1 MKFFTNKCIWSKIV
15 IVLIFV
21 LLFEF
26 VVTKPTLASGA
37 EVGDTVIE
45 FGGKLMSPILSLV
58 VSVADAAMGIAQ
70 LSIMGTEESV
80 LPIDVDASIWEIL
93 GKVFVVAVAVVA
105 AIVVVVGTVA
115 SGGALLGV
123 IAGIAG
129 GLFKVGVAAA
139 IGWFVVD
146 LSTSSASTGI
156 SNVSASA
163 FPDTIQLPSTV
174 YLPVFSM
181 SPEEIF
187 QGKVL
192 LFNVDFFGKSKEI
205 MAKGK
210 DSNGNEVSEKS
221 SIYGTEKSKISEL
234 EKFYYVDDNGQ
245 EVTTSKQDIASDLQ
259 GTLATWYVGIR
270 NIVLVGMMIVLLYIG
285 IRMMLST
292 IASDKAKYKQLL
304 QDWFVGLLLVFF
316 IHYIMAFSVTLV
328 EKLTNVVSS
337 SVDKNAY
344 AVKFPVDENGKMV
357 KWFNEKDMTYMVYDA
372 NGNCLGNEDGTQDV
386 SENDAAYI
394 IYPTNILGKLRLDM
408 QMCTWG
414 PNYIGYALAYTVLVM
429 FTIYFVF
436 TYLRRVLYMAF
447 LTMIAPM
454 VALTYPIDK
463 VSDGSAQGFSKWFKE
478 YTFNLL
484 IQPMH
489 LLLYYVLVTSAF
501 DLAGKNLIYSLV
513 AIGFMIPAEKLLRS
527 IFGFEKAR
535 TPGVLAGP
543 AGAAL
548 TMGALQK
555 LNHLRMPKPPKFADK
570 GGATSINEANNE
582 QLPRFNEDFDEAG
595 IMAGVGGAEPAA
607 DNANLPTGN
616 VSQEEIDADNELQ
629 QELNARKARGEN
641 IEKEQAALDAMRQKD
656 NFDKVNEA
664 NENEALEQQTLQLK
678 ENEETKKKIKD
689 MPKKARMK
697 YFARNVMHNPKTR
710 AAIGMAGRVG
720 KTAGA
725 VSLGVAAG
733 AVGAATGIVTG
744 SPGDVWKN
752 AAIGASAGYTGGKTI
767 GDGIGGGKIQNNIKE
782 AIDRD
787 YERARQNDENFN
799 AYGEEMQVRASE
811 KAYRK
816 ALKRNNFSKEEIDKL
831 SQNGTLERYIRNE
844 VSAEDAATGEV
855 MRRDDASLSQDEVI
869 ATAKYSE
876 RVGDAV
882 KGPDREK
889 WKEHFTKEFSKK
901 ANLDETRA
909 KRVADATLDR
919 VERFQKQRKKLIK

>member
-1 MKFFTNKCIWSKIV
+1 MKFFTNKSIWSKIV
-15 IVLIFV
+15 IALIFV

-26 VVTKPTLASGA
+26 VVACPVRAADDDSKLNTGL
-37 EVGDTVIE
+37 EL
-45 FGGKLMSPILSLV
+45 GGKLMSPILSLV
-58 VSVADAAMGIAQ
+58 VSLADAMLGIMHDA
-70 LSIMGTEESV
+70 IMGVNSSLQEVSLAKDWYDWLGTAFKVV
-80 LPIDVDASIWEIL
+80 LTVAIL
-93 GKVFVVAVAVVA
+93 AVGIVCTAGLGSTLVAVGAAVMIWTKAFGFNIGDAVFD
-105 AIVVVVGTVA
+105 TTMD
-115 SGGALLGV
+115 
-123 IAGIAG
+123 
-129 GLFKVGVAAA
+129 A
-139 IGWFVVD
+139 IGIKGVE
-146 LSTSSASTGI
+146 AA
-156 SNVSASA
+156 NVTAY
-163 FPDTIQLPSTV
+163 TENNLPETL
-174 YLPVFSM
+174 YLPAYTF

-187 QGKVL
+187 QGKIL
-192 LFNVDFFGKSKEI
+192 LFNVNFFSDSKEI
-205 MAKGK
+205 KEKTGPVLDKDGNDTGK
-210 DSNGNEVSEKS
+210 TEVKYYYYEDENGNEV
-221 SIYGTEKSKISEL
+221 I
-234 EKFYYVDDNGQ
+234 
-245 EVTTSKQDIASDLQ
+245 TSKQDMASQLQ
-259 GTLATWYVGIR
+259 STVASWYVGIR
-270 NIVLVGMMIVLLYIG
+270 NIALVGMMIVLLYIG

-292 IASDKAKYKQLL
+292 MASDKAKYKQLL
-304 QDWFVGLLLVFF
+304 QDWLVGIILLFF
-316 IHYIMAFSVTLV
+316 IHYIMAFSVTLIQKITCLIGTTV
-328 EKLTNVVSS
+328 DEKGYMVVIPDDSEHKLTNYFKDTGNKDVIV
-337 SVDKNAY
+337 NENLE
-344 AVKFPVDENGKMV
+344 PDENGGFVM
-357 KWFNEKDMTYMVYDA
+357 
-372 NGNCLGNEDGTQDV
+372 
-386 SENDAAYI
+386 
-394 IYPTNILGKLRLDM
+394 YPTNLLGKMRLKL
-408 QMCTWG
+408 QLSNWG
-414 PNYIGYALAYTVLVM
+414 TEYVGYSLCFVVLVM
-429 FTIYFVF
+429 FTAYFAF
-436 TYLRRVLYMAF
+436 IYLRRVLYMAF
-447 LTMIAPM
+447 LTLIAPM

-478 YTFNLL
+478 YMFNLL
-484 IQPMH
+484 LQPMH
-489 LLLYYVLVTSAF
+489 LLLYYILVTSAF
-501 DLAGKNLIYSLV
+501 NLASENIIYSLV

-527 IFGFEKAR
+527 LFGFEKAH

-548 TMGALQK
+548 TMGAVQK

-570 GGATSINEANNE
+570 GGATSINEANNK

-629 QELNARKARGEN
+629 KELNERKARGED
-641 IEKEQAALDAMRQKD
+641 IGKEQAALDAMRQKD
-656 NFDKVNEA
+656 NFDKVNEP
-664 NENEALEQQTLQLK
+664 NESEALEQQPLQLK

-799 AYGEEMQVRASE
+799 AYVEEKQVRASE